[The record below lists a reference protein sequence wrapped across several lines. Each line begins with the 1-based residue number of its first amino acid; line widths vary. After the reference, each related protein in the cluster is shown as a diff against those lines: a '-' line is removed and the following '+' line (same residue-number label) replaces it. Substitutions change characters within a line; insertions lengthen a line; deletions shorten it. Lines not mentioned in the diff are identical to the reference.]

1 MRESMFALPESTQ
14 FEKRIPKQKFYANL
28 SITPALK
35 RVFTEQIDT
44 VTWRNKLSAQ
54 TLNVAKGERVEEL
67 EIFLIKL
74 RQRSL
79 DNTVLELIDREI
91 PYHIFFLL
99 EFVGEFQA
107 RIGYKEAGGGR
118 AAFKVDAYYQT
129 DWLPWEK
136 LPLSLSGLNLDAVY
150 ENFVRQVAG
159 EKLAAGVSGTAD
171 ESLKDIVA
179 RDKERQN
186 LLKQIAA
193 LENKVRREK
202 QFNKQVELNEQLK
215 KLQAELDGMA
225 GR

>member
-1 MRESMFALPESTQ
+1 MFVLPESTK
-14 FEKRIPKQKFYANL
+14 FERRIPKQKFYTNL

-44 VTWRNKLSAQ
+44 IIWRNKLSVQ
-54 TLNVAKGERVEEL
+54 TLNVPNGERVEEL
-67 EIFLIKL
+67 EVFLIKL
-74 RQRSL
+74 RQRNL
-79 DNTVLELIDREI
+79 DNTILELIDREI

-99 EFVGEFQA
+99 EFGGEFQA
-107 RIGYKEAGGGR
+107 RIGYKEAGSGR

-136 LPLSLSGLNLDAVY
+136 LPLSLSGLNMDTVY

-159 EKLAAGVSGTAD
+159 DKLWTSATNGTGTAG
-171 ESLKDIVA
+171 ESLKDVVE
-179 RDKERQN
+179 RDKERQI

-202 QFNKQVELNEQLK
+202 QFNKQVELN
-215 KLQAELDGMA
+215 AELRMLKE
-225 GR
+225 RLESL

>member
-1 MRESMFALPESTQ
+1 MFVLPESTQ
-14 FEKRIPKQKFYANL
+14 FERRIPKQKFYANL

-35 RVFTEQIDT
+35 RIFTEQIDT
-44 VTWRNKLSAQ
+44 ITWRNKLSAQ
-54 TLNVAKGERVEEL
+54 TLNVARGERVEEL
-67 EIFLIKL
+67 EVFLLKL
-74 RQRSL
+74 RRRSL
-79 DNTVLELIDREI
+79 NNSVLELIDREV

-99 EFVGEFQA
+99 EFNGEFQA

-136 LPLSLSGLNLDAVY
+136 LPLSLHGLNLDAVY
-150 ENFVRQVAG
+150 ENFVLQVAG
-159 EKLAAGVSGTAD
+159 EKLAAAAPGTPGTTS
-171 ESLKDIVA
+171 ESLKDVVE
-179 RDKERQN
+179 RDKMRQT

-215 KLQAELDGMA
+215 ALKRKLGI
-225 GR
+225 

>member
-1 MRESMFALPESTQ
+1 MFVLPESTQ
-14 FEKRIPKQKFYANL
+14 FERRIPKQKFYANL

-44 VTWRNKLSAQ
+44 ITWRNKLSAQ

-67 EIFLIKL
+67 EVFLLKL
-74 RQRSL
+74 RRRNL
-79 DNTVLELIDREI
+79 DNAVLELIDREV

-99 EFVGEFQA
+99 EFKGEFQA
-107 RIGYKEAGGGR
+107 RIGYKEAGSGR

-159 EKLAAGVSGTAD
+159 EKLAAGAAA
-171 ESLKDIVA
+171 ENLKDVVE
-179 RDKERQN
+179 RDKKRQS
-186 LLKQIAA
+186 LIKQIAV
-193 LENKVRREK
+193 LESKVRHEK

-215 KLQAELDGMA
+215 ALKRQLGI
-225 GR
+225 

>member
-1 MRESMFALPESTQ
+1 MFVLPESTK
-14 FEKRIPKQKFYANL
+14 FERRIPKQKFYAHL

-44 VTWRNKLSAQ
+44 IIWRNKLSAQ
-54 TLNVAKGERVEEL
+54 TLNVARGERLEEL
-67 EIFLIKL
+67 EVFLIRL

-79 DNTVLELIDREI
+79 DNSVLKLIDREV
-91 PYHIFFLL
+91 PYHILFLL
-99 EFVGEFQA
+99 EFEREFQA
-107 RIGYKEAGGGR
+107 RIGYKESGGGR

-129 DWLPWEK
+129 DWLPWDK

-159 EKLAAGVSGTAD
+159 DKLSAGVAA
-171 ESLKDIVA
+171 EDIKEAVE
-179 RDKERQN
+179 RDRQRQS

-202 QFNKQVELNEQLK
+202 QFNKQVELN
-215 KLQAELDGMA
+215 AELRKLKQELEDIL
-225 GR
+225 

>member
-1 MRESMFALPESTQ
+1 MFVLPESTK
-14 FEKRIPKQKFYANL
+14 FERRIPKQKFYANL

-67 EIFLIKL
+67 EIFLVKL

-79 DNTVLELIDREI
+79 DNAVLELIDREV

-99 EFVGEFQA
+99 EFEGEFQA
-107 RIGYKEAGGGR
+107 RIGYKEAGAFHRAGR
-118 AAFKVDAYYQT
+118 AAFKVGAYYQT

-136 LPLSLSGLNLDAVY
+136 LPLSLDGLNLDAVY

-159 EKLAAGVSGTAD
+159 EKLEPSAAA
-171 ESLKDIVA
+171 ENLKDVVE
-179 RDKERQN
+179 RDKERQR
-186 LLKQIAA
+186 LLKRIAA
-193 LENKVRREK
+193 LENKMRREK

-215 KLQAELDGMA
+215 ALKRRL
-225 GR
+225 RI

>member
-1 MRESMFALPESTQ
+1 MFVLPESTQ
-14 FEKRIPKQKFYANL
+14 FERRLPKQKFYANL

-44 VTWRNKLSAQ
+44 IIWRNKLSAQ
-54 TLNVAKGERVEEL
+54 TLNVARGERVEEL
-67 EIFLIKL
+67 EVFLIRL

-79 DNTVLELIDREI
+79 NNSVLELIDREV
-91 PYHIFFLL
+91 PYHIIFLL
-99 EFVGEFQA
+99 DFEGEFQA
-107 RIGYKEAGGGR
+107 RIGYKEPGGGR

-129 DWLPWEK
+129 DWFPWDK
-136 LPLSLSGLNLDAVY
+136 LPLSLNGLNLDAVY

-159 EKLAAGVSGTAD
+159 EKLAEGALCPAG
-171 ESLKDIVA
+171 ESLKDIVE
-179 RDKERQN
+179 RDKKRQT

-193 LENKVRREK
+193 LENKIRREK

-215 KLQAELDGMA
+215 KLQAELDGIA

>member
-1 MRESMFALPESTQ
+1 MFVLPESTQ
-14 FEKRIPKQKFYANL
+14 FERRIPKQKFYANL

-44 VTWRNKLSAQ
+44 ITWRNKLSAQ

-67 EIFLIKL
+67 EVFLLKL

-79 DNTVLELIDREI
+79 DNAVLELIDREV

-99 EFVGEFQA
+99 EFKGEFQA
-107 RIGYKEAGGGR
+107 RISYKEAGSGR
-118 AAFKVDAYYQT
+118 AAFKVDTYYQT
-129 DWLPWEK
+129 DWLSWET
-136 LPLSLSGLNLDAVY
+136 LPLSLSGLSLDAVY

-159 EKLAAGVSGTAD
+159 DKLAGSVTNRASTTD
-171 ESLKDIVA
+171 ESLKDMVE
-179 RDKERQN
+179 RDKERQS

-215 KLQAELDGMA
+215 KLQAELGEMA